1 MISNIFRKR
10 ITFAAIAFFVYAT
23 TQAQDIPAPPKWTHE
38 MTEWYEP
45 VPPVVTAGEDKKP
58 PSDAIILFDGRN
70 LSQWVG
76 KENSDPEWQVKDG
89 ILTVVKGTGTIST
102 RQSFGDMQ
110 LHLEWRAPAEVVSK
124 GQDRGNS
131 GIMIQSRY
139 ELQVLDSY
147 NNPTYVNGQAGSLYK
162 QTPPLV
168 NAMRKPGEWNTYD
181 MLYTAPRFKD
191 NGTLFSPGRI
201 TVLHNGVVI
210 QYNTEFKGNT
220 PYVGLPSYKAHG
232 KAPLTLQDH
241 GHPVS
246 YRNIWIREL

>member
-1 MISNIFRKR
+1 MFRNK
-10 ITFAAIAFFVYAT
+10 IALAALALFVYAT
-23 TQAQDIPAPPKWTHE
+23 TQAQETPTPPKWTHE

-45 VPPVVTAGEDKKP
+45 VPPVITPSEDKNP
-58 PSDAIILFDGRN
+58 PSDALVLFDGKD

-76 KENSDPEWQVKDG
+76 KDNSDPKWQVKDG
-89 ILTVVKGTGTIST
+89 ILTVVKGAGTIST
-102 RQSFGDMQ
+102 KQSFGDMQ
-110 LHLEWRAPAEVVSK
+110 LHIEWRAPAEVVSK

-131 GIMIQSRY
+131 GIIIQSRY

-181 MLYTAPRFKD
+181 ILYTAPRFKE
-191 NGTLFSPGRI
+191 NGAPFSPGRI

-210 QYNTEFKGNT
+210 QYDTEFKGNT
-220 PYVGLPSYKAHG
+220 PYIGLPSYKAHD

>member
-1 MISNIFRKR
+1 MNLNPFSTNVIVATM
-10 ITFAAIAFFVYAT
+10 TFFAYTT
-23 TQAQDIPAPPKWTHE
+23 TQAQDTPTPPKWTHE

-45 VPPVVTAGEDKKP
+45 VPPVITPGEGQNP
-58 PSDAIILFDGRN
+58 PSDAFVLFDGKD

-76 KENSDPEWQVKDG
+76 KGNSEPKWLVQDG
-89 ILTVVKGTGTIST
+89 IITVVKGAGVIST
-102 RQSFGDMQ
+102 KKSFGDMQ
-110 LHLEWRAPAEVVSK
+110 LHIEWRAPAEVVSK

-147 NNPTYVNGQAGSLYK
+147 NNPTYVNGQAGSIYK
-162 QTPPLV
+162 QTAPLV

-181 MLYTAPRFKD
+181 VLYTAPRFKE
-191 NGTLFSPGRI
+191 NGALFSPGRI
-201 TVLHNGVVI
+201 TVLHNGIAV
-210 QYNTEFKGNT
+210 QYNTELKGTT
-220 PYVGLPSYKAHG
+220 PYVGLPSYKMHD